1 MFVPNGR
8 PRRGRKRKVAAQSRA
23 DRKRM
28 YNHNKNHVNTRGNA
42 VFRKIFD
49 ANFVC
54 LCRNQCTRRVP
65 LQVRKRLFNQFW
77 SIGGYPGRSMYL
89 VNCVSEATRM
99 LPSKHTFT
107 MFGYSVCKIAL
118 IRTLQINQERIA
130 TALKKYKEK
139 QTLADGRGL
148 TTGGRNKIPEAKKVE
163 VRRHISSFP
172 KYVSH
177 YTRNQTDSKFLCS
190 NLNLAKMYKLYK
202 EKVQNPV
209 SESLYKKIFYADF
222 NLRFKTPKKDTCKK
236 CDIFITQI
244 KNADEPTRLLL
255 DECHNAH
262 LEHAEDLELQM
273 NNDLALAKTDPEVEA
288 ITYDMMKILLMPRL
302 TTSIVYYKRQ
312 LNFYNFGIHIGSSGR
327 GRFNTWQENEAS
339 RGTQE
344 VGSCLRKY
352 IQNIAAPV
360 KRLILWSDSCG
371 GQNRSIKL
379 VLMLF
384 HVLQH
389 HPSLETI
396 SLRYRLS
403 GHSFLPNDSEFGDV
417 ECALKGHDKVCTDKA
432 YMKIM
437 EDCRNENKFEVI
449 RMKSEDFFSVEELEQ
464 LITNRKVDIN
474 KNKINW
480 FHTHEILID
489 KHLPNL
495 IKMRKK
501 IGGDFQTVNIAKA
514 KTQLDLIGVELEH
527 LWPNGR
533 PLSKDKVNDLKEMLE
548 LVDDEDKPF
557 YDFLQNVSTNDF
569 DDDVE
574 GYGETIDF
582 ELE

>member
-1 MFVPNGR
+1 MGTFE
-8 PRRGRKRKVAAQSRA
+8 
-23 DRKRM
+23 
-28 YNHNKNHVNTRGNA
+28 
-42 VFRKIFD
+42 
-49 ANFVC
+49 
-54 LCRNQCTRRVP
+54 
-65 LQVRKRLFNQFW
+65 
-77 SIGGYPGRSMYL
+77 GRSMFL
-89 VNCVSEATRM
+89 VGCVSEANRM
-99 LPSKHTFT
+99 LPGRHTYN
-107 MFGYSVCKIAL
+107 MFGYSVCKRAV
-118 IRTLQINQERIA
+118 IRTLQINQKRIV
-130 TALKKYKEK
+130 TALKKYKECDA
-139 QTLADGRGL
+139 LADGRGQ
-148 TTGGRNKIPEAKKVE
+148 TTGGRNAIPEARNE
-163 VRRHISSFP
+163 VRHHISSFP

-209 SESLYKKIFYADF
+209 SKSFYKRIFYTDF

-236 CDIFITQI
+236 CDIFITKI
-244 KNADEPTRLLL
+244 KNADETTRQIL
-255 DECHNAH
+255 EEWHNAH
-262 LEHAEDLELQM
+262 LEDAEHLELQM
-273 NNDLALAKTDPEVEA
+273 NNDLALAKTDPEVETL
-288 ITYDMMKILLMPRL
+288 TYDMMKILLMPRL
-302 TTSIVYYKRQ
+302 TTSIVYYLRQ
-312 LNFYNFGIHIGSSGR
+312 MNFYNFGIHIGSSGK
-327 GRFNTWQENEAS
+327 GRFNTWLENEAS

-352 IQNIAAPV
+352 IQDIAATV
-360 KRLILWSDSCG
+360 KTLILWSDSCG

-379 VLMLF
+379 VLMLI

-389 HPSLETI
+389 HPTLESI

-449 RMKSEDFFSVEELEQ
+449 RMKSEDFFSVQKLEK

-474 KNKINW
+474 KKKINW
-480 FHTHEILID
+480 LNTHEILID
-489 KHLPNL
+489 KFHPNL
-495 IKMRKK
+495 LKMRKK
-501 IGGDFQTVNIAKA
+501 IGGNFQTVDIAKA
-514 KTQLDLIGVELEH
+514 KTQLDLKSVELEH

-533 PLSKDKVNDLKEMLE
+533 PLSQEKVKDLKEMLE

-557 YDFLQNVSTNDF
+557 YDFLKNVLTNEIA
-569 DDDVE
+569 DDVE

-582 ELE
+582 DLE